1 LTFSGHLLLHLELHL
16 GAVSAAAAEGYRI
29 APMDERAVTRQVSV
43 ESGGHERTTLGV
55 RTENTRPTTTQPWHG
70 QQRDWP
76 SFLLIVFL
84 IGVLLFFGC
93 LTVVTIATRPSAGN
107 YVSQPVERVDQGLE
121 PGEQQPH
128 VACRPCRHGETIN
141 CCQSDTSVPS
151 SIQKVGLRLLWS
163 ILTFIKQLN

>member
-1 LTFSGHLLLHLELHL
+1 MLLHLELHL
-16 GAVSAAAAEGYRI
+16 GAVSAAAAEGYRL
-29 APMDERAVTRQVSV
+29 AHMDERGVRPARQVSD
-43 ESGGHERTTLGV
+43 ESVAHERTTLESV
-55 RTENTRPTTTQPWHG
+55 RTENTRPSTTQPWHG

-84 IGVLLFFGC
+84 VVGLVFFGC

-141 CCQSDTSVPS
+141 CCQSDISVPS

-163 ILTFIKQLN
+163 ILIFIKQLN